1 MKKEEKNIFK
11 AFFRKS
17 VIELKN
23 NSIVE
28 DDGLTL
34 RNDLLARAFLDTKG
48 ELKKWVQYNYQ
59 KVLN

>member
-1 MKKEEKNIFK
+1 MEGKMKKEEKNIFK

-48 ELKKWVQYNYQ
+48 ELKK
-59 KVLN
+59 